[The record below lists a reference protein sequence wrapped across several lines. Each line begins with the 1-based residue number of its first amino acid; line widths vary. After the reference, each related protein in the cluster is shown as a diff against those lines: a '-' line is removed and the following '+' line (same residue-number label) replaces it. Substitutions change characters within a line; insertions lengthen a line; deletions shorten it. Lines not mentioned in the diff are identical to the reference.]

1 MRESTLHTD
10 SITASDAT
18 QSTVIR
24 SPRRATS
31 RRMTLNMG
39 PQHPSTHGVLR
50 IVLELDGETILKAVP
65 DIGFLH
71 TGIEKECEVKT
82 WQQVV
87 TLTDRVDYLSNLSNN
102 LVYALA
108 VEKLIGDI
116 EIPPKAQWMR
126 VMLAEFQRLNSHL
139 VWLGTHALDIGA
151 MTVFF
156 YCFREREDILRIF
169 EMFSGQRMMTSYIR
183 IGGLALEPPRGWQ
196 QVVGKFING
205 FPSKVDEYEDLLNS
219 NPIWKRRTQGVGFV
233 PLEDLLDLGV
243 TGPMIRAAGMKWDV
257 RKRRAVFEL
266 RSVRFRDPASHTEN
280 DVYARYRVR
289 LEEMRQSARIIK
301 QALEGMPE
309 GAWQA
314 DAPKIVLPEREKM
327 KTQMEALIYHFKIVT
342 EGFRVPAGEAYQAVE
357 SPRGE
362 IGYYVVSNGTSKPY
376 RVFMRT
382 PSFGNLQALPALLE
396 GRLLADSIAV
406 ARQHGLRF
414 GRRGSLMTFS
424 PELEARFAKL
434 LESYPPGRT
443 RSAVVPMLL
452 YAQDEVGPHFERAD
466 RRSSAALPG
475 DAAAGGRSGGL
486 LFDAPSQA
494 AGQVSR
500 AGLHQYQLPA
510 ARRRRTVRARF
521 EDARHRPQGS
531 DAGRAVF
538 ARRSGVHGRVLLGAG
553 HSDQLRL
560 PSSCDAGEET
570 GSKA

>member
-1 MRESTLHTD
+1 MRETTTHTD
-10 SITASDAT
+10 TISAEAAEQTVPQVPEGAT
-18 QSTVIR
+18 
-24 SPRRATS
+24 

-50 IVLELDGETILKAVP
+50 VVLELDGETIMSAIP

-82 WQQVV
+82 WQQAV
-87 TLTDRVDYLSNLSNN
+87 TLTDRVDYLANLSNN

-126 VMLAEFQRLNSHL
+126 VMLAELSRLNSHL

-183 IGGLALEPPRGWQ
+183 IGGLALEPPRAWQ
-196 QVVGKFING
+196 ERVGKFINA
-205 FPSKVDEYEDLLNS
+205 FPSKVDEYEELLDA
-219 NPIWKRRTQGVGFV
+219 NPIWKRRTQGVGFC

-243 TGPMIRAAGMKWDV
+243 TGPMIRAAGVAWDI
-257 RKRRAVFEL
+257 RKSEPYSSYDKFDFEICT
-266 RSVRFRDPASHTEN
+266 RTEN

-289 LEEMRQSARIIK
+289 LGEMRQSARIIK

-314 DAPKIVLPEREKM
+314 EAPKIVLPEREKM

-342 EGFRVPAGEAYQAVE
+342 EGFRVPAGEVYQPIE

-362 IGYYVVSNGTSKPY
+362 IGYYVVSNGTSRPY
-376 RVFMRT
+376 RVYMRT

-396 GRLLADSIAV
+396 NRLLADSIAS
-406 ARQHGLRF
+406 L
-414 GRRGSLMTFS
+414 GSMDFVLGDT
-424 PELEARFAKL
+424 
-434 LESYPPGRT
+434 
-443 RSAVVPMLL
+443 
-452 YAQDEVGPHFERAD
+452 D
-466 RRSSAALPG
+466 R
-475 DAAAGGRSGGL
+475 
-486 LFDAPSQA
+486 
-494 AGQVSR
+494 
-500 AGLHQYQLPA
+500 
-510 ARRRRTVRARF
+510 
-521 EDARHRPQGS
+521 
-531 DAGRAVF
+531 
-538 ARRSGVHGRVLLGAG
+538 
-553 HSDQLRL
+553 
-560 PSSCDAGEET
+560 
-570 GSKA
+570 

>member
-1 MRESTLHTD
+1 MRETTTHTD
-10 SITASDAT
+10 TISALAAEQTV
-18 QSTVIR
+18 ST
-24 SPRRATS
+24 PTGNM

-50 IVLELDGETILKAVP
+50 VVLELDGETILRAIP

-82 WQQVV
+82 WQQAV
-87 TLTDRVDYLSNLSNN
+87 TLTDRVDYLANLSNN

-126 VMLAEFQRLNSHL
+126 VMLAELSRLNSHL

-151 MTVFF
+151 MSVFF
-156 YCFREREDILRIF
+156 YCFREREDVLRIF

-196 QVVGKFING
+196 ERVGKFIKG
-205 FPSKVDEYEDLLNS
+205 FSSKVDEYEELLDT
-219 NPIWKRRTQGVGFV
+219 NPIWTRRTKGVGIA

-243 TGPMIRAAGMKWDV
+243 TGPMIRAAGVQWDI
-257 RKRRAVFEL
+257 RKSEPYSSYEKFDFEVPT
-266 RSVRFRDPASHTEN
+266 RTEN

-289 LEEMRQSARIIK
+289 LSEMRQSARIIK

-342 EGFRVPAGEAYQAVE
+342 EGFRVPAGEVYQPVE

-362 IGYYVVSNGTSKPY
+362 IGYYIVSDGTSRPY

-396 GRLLADSIAV
+396 GRLLADSIA
-406 ARQHGLRF
+406 AL
-414 GRRGSLMTFS
+414 GSMDFVLGDT
-424 PELEARFAKL
+424 
-434 LESYPPGRT
+434 
-443 RSAVVPMLL
+443 
-452 YAQDEVGPHFERAD
+452 D
-466 RRSSAALPG
+466 R
-475 DAAAGGRSGGL
+475 
-486 LFDAPSQA
+486 
-494 AGQVSR
+494 
-500 AGLHQYQLPA
+500 
-510 ARRRRTVRARF
+510 
-521 EDARHRPQGS
+521 
-531 DAGRAVF
+531 
-538 ARRSGVHGRVLLGAG
+538 
-553 HSDQLRL
+553 
-560 PSSCDAGEET
+560 
-570 GSKA
+570 